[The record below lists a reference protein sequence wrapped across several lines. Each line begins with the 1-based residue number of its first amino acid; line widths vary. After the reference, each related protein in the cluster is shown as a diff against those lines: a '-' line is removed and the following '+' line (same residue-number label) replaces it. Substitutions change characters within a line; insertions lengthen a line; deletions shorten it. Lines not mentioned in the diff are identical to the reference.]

1 MEAVAPKNQKGEER
15 GGGGGSARAL
25 LKNKEHTESLLLF
38 LLIQATLPLLLLRTV
53 AHVSVRV
60 CGVGDGGIEKE
71 PRAFCAADRRFPSF
85 PSPRAPQCIIMW
97 GGERGE
103 VRTHVGRGGGGL
115 SSSSSAT
122 SDKGPSPP
130 SNERAEAPPLAVG
143 RERPELG
150 IPSFPSKL
158 RCCFSF
164 SWKGKK
170 EGRKGRNPISD
181 LASSL
186 HEEGRETG
194 RMTAERQPSRKD
206 GRRAVFHSLCCRSSP

>member
-1 MEAVAPKNQKGEER
+1 MCVVLATEASRRSQGRFAPPIAASPPFHRRGRRNASSCGEER
-15 GGGGGSARAL
+15 GG
-25 LKNKEHTESLLLF
+25 
-38 LLIQATLPLLLLRTV
+38 
-53 AHVSVRV
+53 AHACWKRRRR
-60 CGVGDGGIEKE
+60 
-71 PRAFCAADRRFPSF
+71 RAFFFFFRHLRQGTL
-85 PSPRAPQCIIMW
+85 SPLQ
-97 GGERGE
+97 
-103 VRTHVGRGGGGL
+103 RTGR
-115 SSSSSAT
+115 SS
-122 SDKGPSPP
+122 
-130 SNERAEAPPLAVG
+130 AVG
-143 RERPELG
+143 RWERPELG

-206 GRRAVFHSLCCRSSP
+206 GRRAVFHSLCCRSSPRGETDTVGQFLLA